1 MESLRK
7 FTQFHTHQEFDTLVS
22 NLVKQDEL
30 QLRIRELLKYRK
42 NGITRKEECTHF
54 EQQHTRRQL
63 WNKPIVRFPSSF
75 FALTL
80 LCSVITLGSLSQWG
94 CLVSLFCLLRVT

>member
-1 MESLRK
+1 MTPFIKFFSVIYKIPFRDLRESLRK

-63 WNKPIVRFPSSF
+63 WNKPIVRFQASYLHSPCYVQ
-75 FALTL
+75 LH
-80 LCSVITLGSLSQWG
+80 
-94 CLVSLFCLLRVT
+94 